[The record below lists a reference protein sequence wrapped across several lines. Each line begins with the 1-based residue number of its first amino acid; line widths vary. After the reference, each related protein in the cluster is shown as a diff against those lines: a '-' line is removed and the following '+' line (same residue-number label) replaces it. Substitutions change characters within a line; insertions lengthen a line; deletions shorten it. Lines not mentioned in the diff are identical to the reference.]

1 MVAQESPEV
10 RGLRQQA
17 DHLRQARDWSAAA
30 EAYAAVLRRL
40 PEDLPAML
48 RQAQCLLAAG
58 ALADALDLY
67 QAAAALRPRDAALF
81 RQIGHAALLLD
92 RPAEAEAALARAT
105 ALAPGEEEIWHA
117 WLAAFPRAPEPP
129 PAAGVVLDI
138 TDLAVW
144 IRKGH
149 RAPSGMQRVQLEI
162 VSAALASPSP
172 PMLCAMP
179 AAGGG
184 WRRWPAALFH
194 RIDHL
199 MRLSADA
206 VDPPWRD
213 AAALLADVL
222 EEAPMAFAPGAV
234 LCSLGGSWGQPDH
247 LTCLRRARA
256 ATGLRHVP
264 LLHDCAPLVVPEHC
278 SDGVVRGYAR
288 WFANLALHADGV
300 LAISQATRQDF
311 ARLHA
316 ALLPGLP
323 VPPQAVLRLDATP
336 RPPPAEA
343 APPILPRP
351 LRAGRPFVLFVA
363 TIEGRKNHLMVF
375 QAWLTLL
382 RRLGPAAVPDLVC
395 VGRPGWRAEAAL
407 ALLENAPDL
416 RGRVHLLQNVGDPLL
431 AALYRNCLFSLYN
444 SYYEGWGLPVTE
456 SLAAGRP
463 VLAPAHS
470 ALLEAGQG
478 GATFFESGSEPDLVA
493 KLEALI
499 TRSANRAAA
508 AAEIAAAPP
517 RPGWDSLAARLLE
530 QVARLATEAPPRPP
544 LPLRPG
550 ERLPMRRI
558 DSARPEP
565 AMAVAEAARVGEG
578 WFPLEDWGVWTRPG
592 PALLRLPLPPGL
604 SGPLRLELALRA
616 PTRDQVAALR
626 LRREGQPFGAAM
638 EVLLPAKGTHGAGL
652 DVPAGEGAVEVMLE
666 PATPATLPDGRRV
679 GLGLVAL
686 SLARA
691 DSVADRLA
699 ALEARF
705 FRIPR
710 PVEA

>member
-1 MVAQESPEV
+1 MVAQGSPEALA
-10 RGLRQQA
+10 LRQQA
-17 DHLRQARDWSAAA
+17 DRLREARDWPAAA
-30 EAYAAVLRRL
+30 RAYAAVLRLL
-40 PEDLPAML
+40 PRDVAAML

-58 ALADALDLY
+58 DLADALDLY
-67 QAAAALRPRDAALF
+67 QAAAALRPCDAALF

-92 RPAEAEAALARAT
+92 RGAEAEAALARAV
-105 ALAPGEEEIWHA
+105 ALAPGDEDIWQG
-117 WLAAFPRAPEPP
+117 WLSLFPRAAEPP

-138 TDLAVW
+138 TDLAAW
-144 IRKGH
+144 IRKGR

-162 VSAALASPSP
+162 VSAALAGPNP
-172 PMLCAMP
+172 PVLCAMP

-213 AAALLADVL
+213 ATALLADVL
-222 EEAPMAFAPGAV
+222 EEAPLPFAPGAV

-247 LTCLRRARA
+247 LACLRRARA
-256 ATGLRHVP
+256 ENGLRHVP

-278 SDGVVRGYAR
+278 AAEVVRGYAR
-288 WFANLALHADGV
+288 WFASLALHADGV
-300 LAISQATRQDF
+300 LAISRATREDF
-311 ARLHA
+311 LRLHA
-316 ALLPGLP
+316 AHLPELP
-323 VPPQAVLRLDATP
+323 PPPQAVLRLDATP
-336 RPPPAEA
+336 RPPLPEA
-343 APPILPRP
+343 APPLLPRP

-416 RGRVHLLQNVGDPLL
+416 RGRVHLLPDVGDPLL
-431 AALYRNCLFSLYN
+431 AALYRACLFTLYN
-444 SYYEGWGLPVTE
+444 SEHEGWGLPVTE

-463 VLAPAHS
+463 VLVPAHS

-478 GATFFESGSEPDLVA
+478 GATFFESGSGPDLVA
-493 KLEALI
+493 RLEALI
-499 TRSANRAAA
+499 TDPAARAAA
-508 AAEIAAAPP
+508 EAGIAAAPP
-517 RPGWDSLAARLLE
+517 RPGWDSVAARLLE
-530 QVARLATEAPPRPP
+530 QAAWLAAKAPPRPP

-550 ERLPMRRI
+550 ERLAVRRI
-558 DSARPEP
+558 DATRPQP
-565 AMAVAEAARVGEG
+565 AMAVAEAARAGHG
-578 WFPLEDWGVWTRPG
+578 WFPLEDWGSWTRSG
-592 PALLRLPLPPGL
+592 PALLRLPLDPVF
-604 SGPLRLELALRA
+604 SGALRLELTLRA
-616 PTRDQVAALR
+616 PARDQVAALR
-626 LRREGQPFGAAM
+626 LRREGTPFGPAM
-638 EVLLPAKGTHGAGL
+638 EVLLPAGETREASL
-652 DVPAGEGAVEVMLE
+652 DVPAGEGAVEVLLE
-666 PATPATLPDGRRV
+666 AATPTSLPDGRRV
-679 GLGLVAL
+679 GLGLVAF

-710 PVEA
+710 PLEA

>member
-1 MVAQESPEV
+1 MVAQGSPETL
-10 RGLRQQA
+10 RLRQQA
-17 DHLRQARDWSAAA
+17 DQLREARDWHGAAR
-30 EAYAAVLRRL
+30 AYAALLRLL

-67 QAAAALRPRDAALF
+67 QAAALLRPRDPALL
-81 RQIGHAALLLD
+81 RQVGHAALLLD
-92 RPAEAEAALARAT
+92 RPAEAEAALARAV
-105 ALAPGEEEIWHA
+105 ALAPGEEDLWQA
-117 WLAAFPRAPEPP
+117 WLSVFPRAAEPP
-129 PAAGVVLDI
+129 LAAGVVLDI
-138 TDLAVW
+138 TDLAAW
-144 IRKGH
+144 IGKGR

-162 VSAALASPSP
+162 VSAALAGPNP
-172 PMLCAMP
+172 PVLCAMP
-179 AAGGG
+179 PAGGG

-222 EEAPMAFAPGAV
+222 EEAPLPFAPGAV

-247 LTCLRRARA
+247 LACLRRARA

-264 LLHDCAPLVVPEHC
+264 LLHDCAPLVVPEQC
-278 SDGVVRGYAR
+278 STGVVRGYAR
-288 WFANLALHADGV
+288 WFSNLALHADGV
-300 LAISQATRQDF
+300 LAISHATRDDF

-316 ALLPGLP
+316 ALLPELP
-323 VPPQAVLRLDATP
+323 APPQAVLRLDATP
-336 RPPPAEA
+336 RPPPPEA
-343 APPILPRP
+343 APPLLPRP

-431 AALYRNCLFSLYN
+431 AALYRDCLFTLYN
-444 SYYEGWGLPVTE
+444 SHYEGWGLPVTE

-470 ALLEAGQG
+470 ALLEAGQD
-478 GATFFESGSEPDLVA
+478 GALFFGGSEPELVA

-499 TRSANRAAA
+499 TQPNLLAAA
-508 AAEIAAAPP
+508 RAQIAALPP
-517 RPGWDSLAARLLE
+517 RPGWDSVAARLLE
-530 QVARLATEAPPRPP
+530 QVARLAAEAPPRPP

-550 ERLPMRRI
+550 ERLPVRRI
-558 DSARPEP
+558 DAPRPQT

-578 WFPLEDWGVWTRPG
+578 WFPLEDWGVWTRP
-592 PALLRLPLPPGL
+592 ATAMLRLPLPPGL

-616 PTRDQVAALR
+616 PARDQVAALR
-626 LRREGQPFGAAM
+626 LRREGQPFGPAV
-638 EVLLPAKGTHGAGL
+638 EVLLPANSTRGAGL
-652 DVPAGEGAVEVMLE
+652 DVPAGDGAVEVMLE

-679 GLGLVAL
+679 GLGLEAL

-705 FRIPR
+705 FRTPR
-710 PVEA
+710 PLEA

>member
-1 MVAQESPEV
+1 MVAQGSPEV

-17 DHLRQARDWSAAA
+17 DRLREARDWPAAA
-30 EAYAAVLRRL
+30 RAYAALLRL
-40 PEDLPAML
+40 APEDVAAML

-67 QAAAALRPRDAALF
+67 QAATLLRPRDPALL

-92 RPAEAEAALARAT
+92 RPAEAEAALARAV
-105 ALAPGEEEIWHA
+105 ALAPGDEDSWQA

-129 PAAGVVLDI
+129 PAAGVVLDVS
-138 TDLAVW
+138 DLAAW
-144 IRKGH
+144 IRKGR

-162 VSAALASPSP
+162 VSAALAGPQP
-172 PMLCAMP
+172 PVLCAMP

-184 WRRWPAALFH
+184 WRRWPAALFQ

-222 EEAPMAFAPGAV
+222 EEAPLPFAPGAV

-247 LTCLRRARA
+247 LACLRRARA

-278 SDGVVRGYAR
+278 STSVVQGYAR
-288 WFANLALHADGV
+288 WFANIALHADGM
-300 LAISQATRQDF
+300 LAISQATREDF

-323 VPPQAVLRLDATP
+323 APPQAVLRLDATP
-336 RPPPAEA
+336 RPPPPEA
-343 APPILPRP
+343 APPLLPRP

-363 TIEGRKNHLMVF
+363 TIEGRKDHLMVF

-416 RGRVHLLQNVGDPLL
+416 RGRVHLLRNVGDPLL
-431 AALYRNCLFSLYN
+431 AALYRDCLFTLYN
-444 SYYEGWGLPVTE
+444 SHYEGWGLPVTE

-463 VLAPAHS
+463 ALAPAHS

-478 GATFFESGSEPDLVA
+478 GATFFESGSGPDLVA

-499 TRSANRAAA
+499 TQPASRAAA
-508 AAEIAAAPP
+508 EAAIAALPP
-517 RPGWDSLAARLLE
+517 RQSWDSVAARLLE
-530 QVARLATEAPPRPP
+530 QVARLAAEAPPRPP

-550 ERLPMRRI
+550 ERLPLRRI
-558 DSARPEP
+558 DSPRPQP
-565 AMAVAEAARVGEG
+565 AMAVAEAARAGDG
-578 WFPLEDWGVWTRPG
+578 WFPLEDWGVWTRPS

-616 PTRDQVAALR
+616 PARDQVAALR
-626 LRREGQPFGAAM
+626 LRREGQSFGAAM
-638 EVLLPAKGTHGAGL
+638 EVLLPADGTRAAGL
-652 DVPAGEGAVEVMLE
+652 DVPAGDGAVEVMLE

-686 SLARA
+686 SLSRA

-710 PVEA
+710 PLEA